1 MDAPSSPFVSEHG
14 EEGWVVCFPL
24 IICSEMHCDANRTT
38 VTPASKKTLGRKTSR
53 QSFRS
58 RSSSR
63 RLKSL
68 KDSLKIRNANI
79 LKEEEEPVRGKK
91 LIKKEFVQTGK
102 VNATV
107 KSTIHER

>member
-1 MDAPSSPFVSEHG
+1 MLPALLLLLSMGSRVGPCVSPV
-14 EEGWVVCFPL
+14 
-24 IICSEMHCDANRTT
+24 IICSEVHCDTCLQEDAWKENF
-38 VTPASKKTLGRKTSR
+38 PS

-63 RLKSL
+63 HLKSL

-79 LKEEEEPVRGKK
+79 LKEEEEPVRGQK

-107 KSTIHER
+107 KSTIH